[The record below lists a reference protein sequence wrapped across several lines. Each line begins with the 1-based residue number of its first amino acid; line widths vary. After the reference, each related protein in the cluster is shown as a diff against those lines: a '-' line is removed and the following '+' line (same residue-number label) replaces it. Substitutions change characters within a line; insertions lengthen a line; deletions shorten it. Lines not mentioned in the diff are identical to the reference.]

1 MNLTTEMF
9 ELLESMRTEL
19 DDLVQS
25 LTPEEKSRRGSLQGW
40 SAKDMLAHLAFWN
53 QHFNRQLERGFA
65 GQPIPKSGDYLDQ
78 VNDGVLYE
86 HLEQPFDE
94 ALAEE
99 GAAFERFRQI
109 VAEVS
114 TEDIQDPQK
123 YTFLEGRSLLDRA
136 LGTYGYHIAAHICDY
151 YVKHGQVERARALQ
165 ESITQSLLGFP
176 GWEANAVYN
185 LGCFYALNGYKQ
197 EAIAKVKEAFEIKP
211 DLAEWAKQDSD
222 LDALR
227 DMAEYKELV
236 GE

>member
-19 DDLVQS
+19 DDLEQS

-78 VNDGVLYE
+78 VNNGVLYE

-94 ALAEE
+94 ALADE
-99 GAAFERFRQI
+99 GAAYSNFRQI
-109 VAEVS
+109 IAGIS
-114 TEDIQDPQK
+114 PEDMQDPQK
-123 YTFLEGRSLLDRA
+123 YAFLESRSLLERA
-136 LGTYGYHIAAHICDY
+136 LGTYGYHTAAHISDY

-185 LGCFYALNGYKQ
+185 LGCFYALNGFKQ

-211 DLAEWAKQDSD
+211 DLVEWAKQDSD

>member
-1 MNLTTEMF
+1 MNFTTEMF
-9 ELLESMRTEL
+9 DLLESIREEL

-25 LTPEEKSRRGSLQGW
+25 LTPEEKARRGSLQGW
-40 SAKDMLAHLAFWN
+40 SAKDMLVHLAFWN
-53 QHFNRQLERGFA
+53 HHFNRQLEQGFA

-94 ALAEE
+94 ALADES
-99 GAAFERFRQI
+99 AAYSQFRQI

-114 TEDIQDPQK
+114 PEDIQDSQK
-123 YTFLEGRSLLDRA
+123 FEFLEGHSLLDRA
-136 LGTYGYHIAAHICDY
+136 LGTYGYHTAAHISDY
-151 YVKHGQVERARALQ
+151 YIKHGQIERARALQ
-165 ESITQSLLGFP
+165 ESITKSLLGFP

-185 LGCFYALNGYKQ
+185 LGCFYSLNGYKQ
-197 EAIAKVKEAFEIKP
+197 EAIAKVKEAFEIKS
-211 DLAEWAKQDSD
+211 DLVEWAKQDSD

-227 DMAEYKELV
+227 DMAEYKDLI

>member
-1 MNLTTEMF
+1 MDLKAEMF
-9 ELLESMRTEL
+9 ALLESMRTEL
-19 DDLVQS
+19 DGLVQS
-25 LTPEEKSRRGSLQGW
+25 LTPEEKARQGSLRGW

-53 QHFNRQLERGFA
+53 SHFNRQLERGFA

-99 GAAFERFRQI
+99 GAAYERFRQI

-114 TEDIQDPQK
+114 PEDMQDAQK
-123 YTFLEGRSLLDRA
+123 FEFLEGRSLLDRA
-136 LGTYGYHIAAHICDY
+136 LGTYGYHTAAHISDY
-151 YVKHGQVERARALQ
+151 YIKQGQVERARALQ
-165 ESITQSLLGFP
+165 ESITQSLLAFP

-185 LGCFYALNGYKQ
+185 LGCFYSLNGFKQ
-197 EAIAKVKEAFEIKP
+197 EAIAKVKEAFAIKP
-211 DLAEWAKQDSD
+211 DLVEWAKQDSD
-222 LDALR
+222 LDPLR

>member
-1 MNLTTEMF
+1 MDIKTEMF
-9 ELLESMRTEL
+9 TFLESIRAEL
-19 DDLVQS
+19 SDLEGS
-25 LTPEEKSRRGSLQGW
+25 LTPDEKARKGSLQSW

-53 QHFNRQLERGFA
+53 HNFNSQLEQGFA

-99 GAAFERFRQI
+99 RAAYEHFRQI

-114 TEDIQDPQK
+114 PQDLQDAQK
-123 YTFLEGRSLLDRA
+123 FEFLEGRSPLDRA
-136 LGTYGYHIAAHICDY
+136 LGTYGYHTAAHISDY
-151 YVKHGQVERARALQ
+151 YIKHGQVERARALQ
-165 ESITQSLLGFP
+165 ESITKSLLGFP
-176 GWEANAVYN
+176 GWEANAAYN

-211 DLAEWAKQDSD
+211 DLVEWAKQDSD
-222 LDALR
+222 LEPLR
-227 DMAEYKELV
+227 DMVEYRELV
-236 GE
+236 GK